1 MIEAQP
7 KPKSEIS
14 SVETFNIL
22 RQAKPKNQ
30 ISSQE
35 PVEVLPK
42 PKQTY
47 VKTNGDSLSIEGN
60 DAN

>member
-7 KPKSEIS
+7 KPESEIR